1 MSVLYVRTS
10 RVNTKLISLLELA
23 ERAYTGAKL
32 PENDWNLSL
41 YHTIQSLLTRYKLRY
56 CGPDRFF
63 DVDDDEVDRFFDAAV
78 TLLCELGVYC
88 VTTRRVIPLTEDEIR
103 NAAKSASNNVI
114 VGTGT
119 DQRVLR
125 KRVVEDDR
133 LANFHIGG
141 HCPWSQDVALT
152 MMAAYANVQRN
163 DYIEGFNVTEI
174 DGYEIRGEAL
184 SAYAGRRTIEIMRDA
199 VSCVG
204 RPGMAIAYYPTL
216 TRAGVM
222 LAPLDPD
229 NALRKTDGI
238 LLSTQRD
245 LKIEE
250 NYLHTAMIHER
261 YGGFRLN
268 GGTSS
273 VIGGFC
279 GPLEGAMLETIA
291 KHLVGWICYRDQF
304 SYRPTVYSQAE
315 LLHGRNVNLR
325 VDVKHLPP
333 NWATYVI
340 ARAIQRHSNL
350 IVFGAGIRG
359 ASGTDGPMTV
369 SHLLAAARNV
379 IATTVLGSNISGG
392 STPYHGEWL
401 IQVSDATVNA
411 HITRQEIRTLLHQLD
426 HEIKTHRRD
435 DPSTSN
441 TYVGDQRMSAYHDF
455 ASYLTALNHIFN
467 YQKLSPHPT
476 LRTNMKKASQILENY
491 GFDVETI
498 I

>member
-1 MSVLYVRTS
+1 M
-10 RVNTKLISLLELA
+10 VNAKLISLLELA
-23 ERAYTGAKL
+23 ERAYTGTKL
-32 PENDWNLSL
+32 PENEWNLSL
-41 YHTIQSLLTRYKLRY
+41 YRAIQSLLTRYSLRY
-56 CGPDRFF
+56 SGPDRFF
-63 DVDDDEVDRFFDAAV
+63 DVDDDEVDQFFDAAV
-78 TLLCELGVYC
+78 TLLSELGVYC
-88 VTTRRVIPLTEDEIR
+88 VTTNRIIHLTQDEIH
-103 NAAKSASNNVI
+103 NAAKSASNEII

-119 DQRVLR
+119 DQRILR
-125 KRVVEDDR
+125 KRVVEDHHH
-133 LANFHIGG
+133 ANFHIGG
-141 HCPWSQDVALT
+141 HCPWPQDVALT
-152 MMAAYANVQRN
+152 MMSAYANVQRN

-174 DGYEIRGEAL
+174 DGYELRGEAL
-184 SAYAGRRTIEIMRDA
+184 SAYAGRRTIEIMRAA
-199 VSCVG
+199 VSRVG

-229 NALRKTDGI
+229 NALRKTDGV

-250 NYLHTAMIHER
+250 NYLQTAMMYER

-304 SYRPTVYSQAE
+304 SYGPAVYSQAE
-315 LLHGRNVNLR
+315 LVHGRNVNLR
-325 VDVKHLPP
+325 VDLRHLPP

-350 IVFGAGIRG
+350 IIFGAGIRG
-359 ASGTDGPMTV
+359 VSGTGGPMSV
-369 SHLLAAARNV
+369 SRLLAAARNV
-379 IATTVLGSNISGG
+379 IATTVLGSNVSGG

-411 HITRQEIRTLLHQLD
+411 HITRQEIRTLLPQLD
-426 HEIKTHRRD
+426 HEITRARAD
-435 DPSTSN
+435 DGSASD

-455 ASYLTALNHIFN
+455 ASYITALNHVFN
-467 YQKLSPHPT
+467 YQKLIPHPT
-476 LRTNMKKASQILENY
+476 LVTNIKKASQVLENY
-491 GFDVETI
+491 GFDIETI